1 MLCLFSVGLKNLKF
15 CRSLCNTVW
24 FSSFRC
30 FYVLEVSLEQMKS
43 LRKNGKHT
51 LLEVLQVQYILYT

>member
-1 MLCLFSVGLKNLKF
+1 MLCLFSLGLKNLEF
-15 CRSLCNTVW
+15 CRSLCNAVC

-30 FYVLEVSLEQMKS
+30 FCVLEVSLEQMKS

-51 LLEVLQVQYILYT
+51 LLEVLQVQYTLYA